1 MRLIVCSL
9 VLASGLMLAGS
20 PAHNA
25 RPCPIPALE
34 MLPSNPPPV
43 VPSPA
48 ERAAREAHW
57 HSNHVARAEERA
69 AYLELVTEL
78 AGKQGA
84 DAKDLDRE
92 DTETVGRRAKILRQ
106 AAKDSGKGK
115 GK

>member
-1 MRLIVCSL
+1 
-9 VLASGLMLAGS
+9 
-20 PAHNA
+20 
-25 RPCPIPALE
+25 

-43 VPSPA
+43 VSSPA
-48 ERAAREAHW
+48 ERAAEAARA

-92 DTETVGRRAKILRQ
+92 DTDTVAKRARILRK
-106 AAKDSGKGK
+106 AAKDSGKGN

>member
-1 MRLIVCSL
+1 MRWIVCSL
-9 VLASGLMLAGS
+9 VLASGLLLAGAS
-20 PAHNA
+20 HNP

-34 MLPSNPPPV
+34 MLPPNPPPD

-48 ERAAREAHW
+48 ERAAAKAHW
-57 HSNHVARAEERA
+57 HSNRVARAEERA

-92 DTETVGRRAKILRQ
+92 DTETVSRRAKILRK
-106 AAKDSGKGK
+106 AAKDSGNGK